1 MSRSDLA
8 LTLRDTWIV
17 GAGYIPLGLAF
28 GMYAVSLGI
37 PWWWIP
43 IFSITLYAGSMQ
55 FVAAQL
61 ITGGAGFLTIAITT
75 FFVNFRHVFY
85 GISFP
90 LRRMKHPLARAY
102 GIHALTDETYA
113 LLSTRDPNTLSGRR
127 VFFTELIN
135 HLYWISGTT
144 VGALIVHWA
153 HFDATFMSFAL
164 TSLFIVLA
172 IDAYRANPRP
182 FIVVAAF
189 ACAAVGLVVG
199 QKLMLIVSL
208 VSFTVVV
215 VLWVLRTAAHV
226 NPDDASDSS
235 ENFLPY
241 STEDMP

>member
-28 GMYAVSLGI
+28 GMYAVSQGI
-37 PWWWIP
+37 AWWWIP
-43 IFSITLYAGSMQ
+43 IFSVTLYAGSMQ
-55 FVAAQL
+55 FVAVQL
-61 ITGGAGFLTIAITT
+61 ITGGAGLFTIAFTT

-113 LLSTRDPNTLSGRR
+113 LLATRDPRTLSGKR

-182 FIVVAAF
+182 RIVVYALI
-189 ACAAVGLVVG
+189 CAAAGLAAG
-199 QKLMLIVSL
+199 QTLMLIVSL
-208 VSFTVVV
+208 ISYTAVV
-215 VLWVLRTAAHV
+215 VLWVMKSPASSGDPRATTDTLIERTQGGCR
-226 NPDDASDSS
+226 
-235 ENFLPY
+235 E
-241 STEDMP
+241 